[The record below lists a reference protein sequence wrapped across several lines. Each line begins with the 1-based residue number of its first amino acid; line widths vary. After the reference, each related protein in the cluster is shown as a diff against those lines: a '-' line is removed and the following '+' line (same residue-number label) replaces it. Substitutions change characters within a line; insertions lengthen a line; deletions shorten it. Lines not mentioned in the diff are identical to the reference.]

1 MDPVLIGAVSAVL
14 VFVLML
20 VGMHVCVALALTS
33 VLGIYLIS
41 GKWSVAFRLL
51 ESTSYNGLNDYV
63 FAVIPLFILMGA
75 FATVS
80 GVMRELFESMEAVLR
95 RVRGGLGIA
104 TVGGNAV
111 FSAITGVTVASAVV
125 FSQVSIPEMKRLGY
139 DKKFALGIVASSAL
153 LGMLIPPSI
162 LMVVYGV
169 ITEESIGKLFAAG
182 MGPGLVVAIALS
194 LAIVVMIW
202 LRPAL
207 CGVEGRG
214 APTGPVLSRRQLIVR
229 PWAVYVLVLLV
240 LGGIYAGW
248 FTPTE
253 AGGIGALG
261 AFVLVVVKRKFGF
274 RTTYELLLQTG
285 SATATIFFLLL
296 TAQMYSRM
304 LSLSGLP
311 EYLTRLMV
319 GVDVPAM
326 AIVLFFV
333 VIMLV
338 LGTILDSTSIM
349 LLTMPI
355 MVPVVLKLGYDN
367 LWFGM
372 VSILAIELGQLTPP
386 CGMVVFAMKAAMPT
400 ETTIDEIFSAS
411 MPFLAVLL
419 VALGVVIGFPQITLW
434 LPKAIF

>member
-1 MDPVLIGAVSAVL
+1 MDPVLIGAISAVL
-14 VFVLML
+14 VFVLIL
-20 VGMHVCVALALTS
+20 LGMHVGVALALTS
-33 VLGIYLIS
+33 VLGIYLIA

-51 ESTSYNGLNDYV
+51 ESTSYNALNDYV

-75 FATVS
+75 FATAS
-80 GVMRELFESMEAVLR
+80 GVMRELFESMEAALQR
-95 RVRGGLGIA
+95 LRGGLGIA

-125 FSQVSIPEMKRLGY
+125 FSQVAIPEMKRLGY

-182 MGPGLVVAIALS
+182 MGPGLVVSLALS
-194 LAIVVMIW
+194 IAIVVMIR

-207 CGVEGRG
+207 CGLEGKV
-214 APTGPVLSRRQLIVR
+214 APAGPILSRRQLIVR

-253 AGGIGALG
+253 AGAIGALG
-261 AFVLVVVKRKFGF
+261 AFILMVLKRRFGF
-274 RTTYELLLQTG
+274 KATYELLLQTG

-311 EYLTRLMV
+311 EYLTRLMI

-326 AIVLFFV
+326 TIVLFFV
-333 VIMLV
+333 IIMLI

-367 LWFGM
+367 LWFGL

-386 CGMVVFAMKAAMPT
+386 CGMVVYAMKAAMPT

-411 MPFLAVLL
+411 MPFFVVLL
-419 VALGVVIGFPQITLW
+419 VALGVIIAFPPITLW
-434 LPKAIF
+434 LPKAMF

>member
-1 MDPVLIGAVSAVL
+1 
-14 VFVLML
+14 
-20 VGMHVCVALALTS
+20 
-33 VLGIYLIS
+33 
-41 GKWSVAFRLL
+41 
-51 ESTSYNGLNDYV
+51 
-63 FAVIPLFILMGA
+63 
-75 FATVS
+75 
-80 GVMRELFESMEAVLR
+80 
-95 RVRGGLGIA
+95 
-104 TVGGNAV
+104 
-111 FSAITGVTVASAVV
+111 
-125 FSQVSIPEMKRLGY
+125 
-139 DKKFALGIVASSAL
+139 
-153 LGMLIPPSI
+153 
-162 LMVVYGV
+162 VY
-169 ITEESIGKLFAAG
+169 A
-182 MGPGLVVAIALS
+182 
-194 LAIVVMIW
+194 
-202 LRPAL
+202 
-207 CGVEGRG
+207 
-214 APTGPVLSRRQLIVR
+214 
-229 PWAVYVLVLLV
+229 LVLLV

-261 AFVLVVVKRKFGF
+261 AFILVVVKRKFGF

-285 SATATIFFLLL
+285 SATATIFFLLI

-311 EYLTRLMV
+311 EYLTRLMI
-319 GVDVPAM
+319 GVDIPPM

-333 VIMLV
+333 LIMLI

-386 CGMVVFAMKAAMPT
+386 CGMVIYAMKAALPT
-400 ETTIDEIFSAS
+400 ETTIDELFSAS

-434 LPKAIF
+434 LPQAIF